1 MTPTRQQ
8 ILNAYLDACRA
19 EIDALKPG
27 NVHRFANGH
36 RMTADQFLESAD
48 VSAPWVCE
56 PHASVGRRI
65 LGAVTA
71 TRERVGTNTNLGI
84 LLLCAPLAK
93 AAADA
98 ATDFHRNLLR
108 TLDDMDADDARDVF
122 AAIRLAN
129 PGGIGTAE
137 KHDVSQE
144 PTVSLIEAMGMAADR
159 DMIARQYTTG
169 FADIFADGPSAWQEA
184 AGRGEEGMWP
194 TVFVYLHFLS
204 SFPDSHIGRK
214 HGIDLAEETRSEAGI
229 IRRRITDE
237 ANLSKREAV
246 LLAFD
251 RRLKDRGINPGT
263 SADLTVATLF
273 VCNMKL
279 GLHNDNLNG

>member
-8 ILNAYLDACRA
+8 ILTAYLDACRA

-27 NVHRFANGH
+27 NVHRFADGH
-36 RMTADQFLESAD
+36 RMTAGQFLESAD
-48 VSAPWVCE
+48 VSAAWICE
-56 PHASVGRRI
+56 PHASVGQRI

-71 TRERVGTNTNLGI
+71 TREKVGTNTNLGI
-84 LLLCAPLAK
+84 LLLCAPLAR
-93 AAADA
+93 AAENTAAD
-98 ATDFHRNLLR
+98 FHGDLQR
-108 TLDDMDADDARDVF
+108 TLDGMDADDARDVF

-129 PGGIGTAE
+129 PGGMGTAE
-137 KHDVSQE
+137 EHDVRQE
-144 PTVSLIEAMGMAADR
+144 PTVSLVEAMGMAADR

-169 FADIFADGPSAWQEA
+169 FADIFAGGLSAWQEA
-184 AGRGEEGMWP
+184 SGRGEEGMWP

-204 SFPDSHIGRK
+204 SFPDSHVGRK
-214 HGIDLAEETRSEAGI
+214 HGIDLAEETRREAGI

-237 ANLSKREAV
+237 ANLSRREAV

-251 RRLKDRGINPGT
+251 KRLKDKGINPGT

-273 VCNMKL
+273 VCNMKFS
-279 GLHNDNLNG
+279 LHNHNLND